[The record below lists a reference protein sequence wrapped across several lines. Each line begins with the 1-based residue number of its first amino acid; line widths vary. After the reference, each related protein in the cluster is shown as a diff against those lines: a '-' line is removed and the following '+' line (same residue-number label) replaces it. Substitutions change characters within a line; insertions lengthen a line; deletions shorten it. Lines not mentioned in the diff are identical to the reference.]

1 MSTFKDIQCKGNANV
16 EGNLN
21 VQGEIN
27 KFVPNLFINGEN
39 MFDKLEIGNLRGGTL
54 VGARCV
60 KYGRVVFLYAQIN
73 GITAGGGDVEI
84 FRFKDQHLDKY
95 APANYAVFP
104 AFINIA
110 DCAVYIGQFADGHF
124 SMAIMD
130 GSLLNSNNLGLIIFT
145 ATYITRQ

>member
-1 MSTFKDIQCKGNANV
+1 MSTFKDMQVTGNANI

-21 VQGEIN
+21 VEGEIN
-27 KFVPNLFINGEN
+27 KLQRDYFMDINNYTDYLTMG
-39 MFDKLEIGNLRGGTL
+39 DIGGGKLASCNG
-54 VGARCV
+54 V
-60 KYGRVVFLYAQIN
+60 KYGRVVTLFIQFNAVKQ
-73 GITAGGGDVEI
+73 TVVDKEI

-110 DCAVYIGQFADGHF
+110 DCAVYVGQFADGHF
-124 SMAIMD
+124 AMAIMN

>member
-1 MSTFKDIQCKGNANV
+1 MSTFKDMQVTGNANI

-21 VQGEIN
+21 VEGEIN
-27 KFVPNLFINGEN
+27 KLQRDYFMDIDNYTDYLIMGNIGGG
-39 MFDKLEIGNLRGGTL
+39 KLTSCSG
-54 VGARCV
+54 V
-60 KYGRVVFLYAQIN
+60 KYGRVVTLFIQFNAVKQ
-73 GITAGGGDVEI
+73 TVVDKEI

-110 DCAVYIGQFADGHF
+110 DCAVYVGQFADGHF
-124 SMAIMD
+124 AMAIMN

-145 ATYITRQ
+145 ATYITVE